1 METLASC
8 SAPREIRKIL
18 GRIRIEIGG
27 GSGGV
32 RDGIS

>member
-18 GRIRIEIGG
+18 GRIRMGIAG
-27 GSGGV
+27 GSGGD